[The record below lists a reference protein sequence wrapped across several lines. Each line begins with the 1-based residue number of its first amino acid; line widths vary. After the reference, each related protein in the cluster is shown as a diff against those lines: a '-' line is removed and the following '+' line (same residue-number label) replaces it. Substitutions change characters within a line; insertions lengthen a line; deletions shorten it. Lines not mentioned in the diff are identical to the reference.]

1 MGSVGKPV
9 GNAFTVPVESRLMHA
24 TMHIYTWFSIR
35 ALLGTIQTPSITDR
49 LPLAQRF
56 GYGYG
61 SFSLTI
67 PNSRRFQQLTVRSQ

>member
-9 GNAFTVPVESRLMHA
+9 GNAFTVPVESRLMHT

-35 ALLGTIQTPSITDR
+35 ALLGTNQTPSNSGR
-49 LPLAQRF
+49 LPLTWRF

-61 SFSLTI
+61 SFTLTI
-67 PNSRRFQQLTVRSQ
+67 PNSGRLQQLTVRSQ